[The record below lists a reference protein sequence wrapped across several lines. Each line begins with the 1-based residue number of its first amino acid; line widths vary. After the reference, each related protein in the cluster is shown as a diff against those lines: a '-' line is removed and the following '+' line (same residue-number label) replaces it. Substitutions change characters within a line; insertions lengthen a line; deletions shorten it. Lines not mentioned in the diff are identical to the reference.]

1 MDKEFAEAFKEE
13 IEKEAR
19 TYKDRA
25 DDDEKKKKK
34 HFAFG
39 GKKKSRHGESGYGK
53 GEEMDR
59 EFAEAFKE
67 EIELEER
74 KMTDAEMAE
83 REEIVKKLKPKLQSF
98 KDRYGDDAKKVM
110 YATATK
116 QAMEEFKIDEGW
128 KKGKYKVTDGKTG
141 KVLGTFNSGAKA
153 QKYVDDI
160 FQKGDYESLTVEL
173 DEAVEIEEKKSA
185 TGYEL
190 YHKTFSDAMQHAYA
204 HAKSKGFVV
213 DPKEID
219 DKVATGPKKPS
230 SGKTN
235 RYSLKAGRKKVEI
248 QVANLDNK
256 RYELNMYIE
265 DYDKNQLLRVKHD
278 EALIAETGD
287 ICALNR
293 GVLRSKAML
302 AIWEKKCAPKLHNQ
316 TLGEKN
322 MEKLVDTVRRVLV
335 GEKEELSDKQKAY
348 RKFFDKALKKF
359 DIKSPADLKGDE
371 EKKKFYDYIDKNWTA
386 EHEEE
391 VKKKVTEIAPIVKA
405 GLSVATQMIK
415 QKEKEDEDEA
425 YGGTK
430 KRLAAKKKAGWKDEF
445 VPESAALQLKM
456 AFDDAGIKIK
466 GTKGGKLVISKK
478 DKKKAEDV
486 ISKQMKKPADAKRIL
501 GSQIVFE
508 DVELDEASNKKAM
521 KKIAD
526 EIEAL
531 ADKGGAEA
539 PALFSIA
546 SNLRKGKLPTG
557 QKVSKQVSAIFKKH
571 GVREEKEK
579 SMSKLFSHVRKLMSK

>member
-1 MDKEFAEAFKEE
+1 MHVYKRTLLAKKIDEAFIAEAGDICSLDKSDLRSKSMQKVWDKKCGP
-13 IEKEAR
+13 EK
-19 TYKDRA
+19 
-25 DDDEKKKKK
+25 
-34 HFAFG
+34 H
-39 GKKKSRHGESGYGK
+39 KKSIFGK
-53 GEEMDR
+53 ISKGLNLYNQTKPIGEEMN
-59 EFAEAFKE
+59 
-67 EIELEER
+67 
-74 KMTDAEMAE
+74 TDLVSTV
-83 REEIVKKLKPKLQSF
+83 R
-98 KDRYGDDAKKVM
+98 
-110 YATATK
+110 
-116 QAMEEFKIDEGW
+116 
-128 KKGKYKVTDGKTG
+128 
-141 KVLGTFNSGAKA
+141 KVL
-153 QKYVDDI
+153 
-160 FQKGDYESLTVEL
+160 
-173 DEAVEIEEKKSA
+173 
-185 TGYEL
+185 
-190 YHKTFSDAMQHAYA
+190 M
-204 HAKSKGFVV
+204 
-213 DPKEID
+213 
-219 DKVATGPKKPS
+219 
-230 SGKTN
+230 
-235 RYSLKAGRKKVEI
+235 
-248 QVANLDNK
+248 
-256 RYELNMYIE
+256 
-265 DYDKNQLLRVKHD
+265 
-278 EALIAETGD
+278 
-287 ICALNR
+287 
-293 GVLRSKAML
+293 
-302 AIWEKKCAPKLHNQ
+302 
-316 TLGEKN
+316 GE
-322 MEKLVDTVRRVLV
+322 
-335 GEKEELSDKQKAY
+335 EELSDKQKAY
-348 RKFFDKALKKF
+348 KKFFDKALKKF
-359 DIKSPADLKGDE
+359 KIKSPADLKGDE

-386 EHEEE
+386 AHEEE
-391 VKKKVTEIAPIVKA
+391 TKKKVTEIAPIVKA